1 MSSQSLK
8 YILSWVCSNDLRP
21 ICSSSFDW
29 NIFCINLFCLFYS
42 RMERSRGN
50 EHRMEST
57 DGKSYAV
64 QLRKLCS
71 HILGKFLLF
80 EKILYTYFSKK
91 IIYFWCFLG
100 PAASEE
106 ILSTQFR
113 AALQVLSSSTSG
125 QENFRDNEFVIT
137 EKIKKLL
144 VRFT

>member
-1 MSSQSLK
+1 
-8 YILSWVCSNDLRP
+8 
-21 ICSSSFDW
+21 
-29 NIFCINLFCLFYS
+29 
-42 RMERSRGN
+42 MERSRGN

-71 HILGKFLLF
+71 HILGKLLF
-80 EKILYTYFSKK
+80 CKNICRYLSKK
-91 IIYFWCFLG
+91 FIYLLCFLG

>member
-1 MSSQSLK
+1 M
-8 YILSWVCSNDLRP
+8 YLS
-21 ICSSSFDW
+21 
-29 NIFCINLFCLFYS
+29 
-42 RMERSRGN
+42 
-50 EHRMEST
+50 
-57 DGKSYAV
+57 K
-64 QLRKLCS
+64 QL
-71 HILGKFLLF
+71 
-80 EKILYTYFSKK
+80 
-91 IIYFWCFLG
+91 IYFWCFLG